1 MKKPKSVRGN
11 LTLGVS
17 ALAIAFAGITPSQ
30 TSAQNERARRVSQTT
45 AEAAPTSDSR
55 FPKNGMLRFESARS
69 DKFTGGLKRAKFKP
83 GDGDIRITV
92 DVPAFRLTLWQSGAV
107 VAVYPIGIGLFD
119 FQVPIGERQFTQMIY
134 NPPWIPPGSAW
145 VQDSKTVK
153 PGEVITAEDP
163 RNPLGK
169 MKIPLGS
176 GYLIH
181 EARGVQDLGNLVSH
195 GCVRMLR
202 KDIYDL
208 TEKII
213 AAREL
218 PVTAKQIAGA
228 KTSKKQFAVEL
239 DRPVP
244 IRLDY
249 DTQIVED
256 GALQLYPDV
265 YEKGTNTPERLRHEL
280 ETNGIDPQVVD
291 DASIAKLLTR
301 PTKISAFV
309 TPISSV
315 KENLAL
321 TAGKPKPIVVAS
333 PVKAVIATKAV
344 SVKRNKAR
352 S

>member
-1 MKKPKSVRGN
+1 M
-11 LTLGVS
+11 
-17 ALAIAFAGITPSQ
+17 I
-30 TSAQNERARRVSQTT
+30 
-45 AEAAPTSDSR
+45 
-55 FPKNGMLRFESARS
+55 RFESARS

-83 GDGDIRITV
+83 GDGDLRISV
-92 DVPAFRLTLWQSGAV
+92 DVPAFRLTLWQSGAI

-145 VQDSKTVK
+145 VKESKTVK
-153 PGEVITAEDP
+153 PGEVIDAEDP

-181 EARGVQDLGNLVSH
+181 EARGTQDLGNLVSH

-208 TEKII
+208 AEKII

-218 PVTAKQIAGA
+218 PVTAKQIAAA

-256 GALQLYPDV
+256 GTLQLYPDV

-280 ETNGIDPQVVD
+280 ETNGIDPQAVD
-291 DASIAKLLTR
+291 DASIEKLLAR
-301 PTKISAFV
+301 PTATSAFV
-309 TPISSV
+309 TPIASV

-321 TAGKPKPIVVAS
+321 TAGKPKPLVVAS
-333 PVKAVIATKAV
+333 PVKAAVATRTGA
-344 SVKRNKAR
+344 SKRSKAR